1 MSKLLKQYN
10 ELKKKDPEKIYIFK
24 VGIFY
29 NILNED
35 ARLVSKEI
43 GLKLTDLSPEIIKCG
58 FPVATLEKY
67 TNLLTEH
74 NIKFEIISSQT
85 PSYQNASYE
94 QIVKKILNIDLDNTT
109 CKEAFDILYM
119 IQQNLKNI
127 QFIKRGDLFSP
138 NFSLI
143 FYLLLLV

>member
-1 MSKLLKQYN
+1 MSKLLKQYE
-10 ELKKKDPEKIYIFK
+10 ELKKKDPNKIYIFR

-43 GLKLTDLSPEIIKCG
+43 GLKITDLSPGIIKCG

-67 TNLLTEH
+67 TNLLKEH
-74 NIKFEIISSQT
+74 DIKFEVISNQTSSNQNTSYAKIIQ
-85 PSYQNASYE
+85 
-94 QIVKKILNIDLDNTT
+94 KILNIDLDNTT
-109 CKEAFDILYM
+109 CKEAFDILYN

-127 QFIKRGDLFSP
+127 Q
-138 NFSLI
+138 
-143 FYLLLLV
+143 

>member
-1 MSKLLKQYN
+1 MSKLLKQYD
-10 ELKKKDPEKIYIFK
+10 ELKKKDSEKIYIFK

-58 FPVATLEKY
+58 FPLSALEKY

-74 NIKFEIISSQT
+74 NINFEIVSNQTSSD
-85 PSYQNASYE
+85 QNTYYK
-94 QIVKKILNIDLDNTT
+94 QIIKQIQNIDLDNTT
-109 CKEAFDILYM
+109 CKKAFDILYN

-127 QFIKRGDLFSP
+127 Q
-138 NFSLI
+138 
-143 FYLLLLV
+143 